1 MEEHITDTHKR
12 RRIEEQQQNYA
23 VRELIRN
30 TQAEG
35 AGDVK
40 DLMKNVKALQKW
52 EIDPRHRDLVK
63 TVSRVVQSMEVK
75 ALDAV
80 ESMLGNGTVEGVV
93 ALQHLRRLSGHEGDM
108 AVAAHTLRRTPR
120 TRNAL
125 VGLVGTE
132 MLVAG
137 GSTFERTGTQI
148 HASKT
153 LQADL
158 LWAQTRFVE
167 VLNACYEVR
176 SPLYYLLV
184 SAQKYGMRGP
194 ITLAHTHRST
204 CPSIRWAYRS
214 CASTATSASS
224 RGS

>member
-1 MEEHITDTHKR
+1 MQLSHSSPQHSHGSPQHSHSAT
-12 RRIEEQQQNYA
+12 A
-23 VRELIRN
+23 VACECSA
-30 TQAEG
+30 TATKQ
-35 AGDVK
+35 
-40 DLMKNVKALQKW
+40 ALQKW

-80 ESMLGNGTVEGVV
+80 ESMLGNGTVEGAT
-93 ALQHLRRLSGHEGDM
+93 ALQHLKRLSGHEGDM

-158 LWAQTRFVE
+158 LWAQTRFID
-167 VLNACYEVR
+167 VLNACYEV
-176 SPLYYLLV
+176 S
-184 SAQKYGMRGP
+184 
-194 ITLAHTHRST
+194 
-204 CPSIRWAYRS
+204 
-214 CASTATSASS
+214 
-224 RGS
+224 